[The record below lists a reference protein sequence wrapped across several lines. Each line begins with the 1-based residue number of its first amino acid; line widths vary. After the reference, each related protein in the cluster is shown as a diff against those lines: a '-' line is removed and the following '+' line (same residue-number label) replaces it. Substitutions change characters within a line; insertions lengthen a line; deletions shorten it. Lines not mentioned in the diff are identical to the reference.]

1 MKYTISFKTI
11 SGAYDQID
19 VVAPSLLDAIK
30 IIEAKGA
37 MKILSIDLEVVPQV
51 CYNDDIEIN
60 N

>member
-11 SGAYDQID
+11 SSAYDQID

-37 MKILSIDLEVVPQV
+37 MKILSIDLEDEPEL
-51 CYNDDIEIN
+51 CYNDVIEIN